1 MRHWEKNNKKDA
13 RRVDDRDFRLQ
24 DQEVK
29 KKKLK
34 PLEKTK
40 YRAKGY
46 YESDTEEN
54 F

>member
-1 MRHWEKNNKKDA
+1 MRHWEKSTKKDP
-13 RRVDDRDFRLQ
+13 RRVDDHDFRQQ
-24 DQEVK
+24 DEDVK

-46 YESDTEEN
+46 YEQDSEDQT
-54 F
+54 